1 MVWIIIL
8 RAVLTALLLI
18 YYVSVLAHVT
28 GAIYLTNRRITF
40 LRCITPFY
48 YWIVDPNKVD

>member
-1 MVWIIIL
+1 MVWIVII
-8 RAVLTALLLI
+8 RFVLVALLAI

-28 GAIYLTNRRITF
+28 GAYYLTNRRITF

-48 YWIVDPNKVD
+48 YWIADPNKVD

>member
-1 MVWIIIL
+1 MVWIVIVRI
-8 RAVLTALLLI
+8 VLIALLAI

-28 GAIYLTNRRITF
+28 GAYYLTNRRITF

-48 YWIVDPNKVD
+48 YWIADPNKVD

>member
-1 MVWIIIL
+1 MVWIVIV
-8 RAVLTALLLI
+8 RFVLVALLVI

-48 YWIVDPNKVD
+48 YWIADPNKVD

>member
-1 MVWIIIL
+1 MVWIVII
-8 RAVLTALLLI
+8 RFVLIALLAI
-18 YYVSVLAHVT
+18 YYMSVLAHIT
-28 GAIYLTNRRITF
+28 GAYYLTNRRITF

>member
-1 MVWIIIL
+1 MVWIVIV
-8 RAVLTALLLI
+8 RFVLIVLLAI

-28 GAIYLTNRRITF
+28 GAYYLTNRRITF

-48 YWIVDPNKVD
+48 YWIADPNKVE

>member
-1 MVWIIIL
+1 MVWIVII
-8 RAVLTALLLI
+8 RFVLIALLAI

-28 GAIYLTNRRITF
+28 GAYYLNNRRITF

-48 YWIVDPNKVD
+48 YWIADPNKVD